1 MVILLKTMIPITDDI
16 NFIKKLPLDEQ
27 KEYLKAYLK
36 ADQLK
41 LKKRVTDDFLEFI
54 RYIWPEFIGGHHH
67 KIISEKFNKI
77 ASGESK
83 RLIVNMPPRHTKSE
97 FASNYLPAWMIGKN
111 PKLKIIQAT
120 HTAELAIRFGRKAK
134 HVIDSHEYQEIFET
148 SLQEDSKAAGRW
160 ETSQGGEYFAV
171 GVGGAMTGRG
181 ADLLIIDD
189 PHKEKDLLSRD
200 AFERAYEWYTS
211 GPRQRLQPGG
221 RIVLVMTRW
230 STNDLTG
237 QLMKAQGEVKG
248 DHWDLVE
255 FPAILPNDKPVWP
268 EYWKRDELESVK
280 ASISIGKWNAQYMQT
295 PTAEEGAI
303 IKREWWKDWP
313 HDKPPK
319 CDFIIQSYDTAYLKK
334 ETADYSAITTWGVF
348 TREGHGQNAIL
359 LDAFRGRYEFPELR
373 RLAHQEYLDW
383 NPDIVLIE
391 AKASGIPLIHELRQ
405 MNIPVTDFTPSKGND
420 KHVRMNSIA
429 HLFEQGRIW
438 APKHRPF
445 AQEVIEECAA
455 FPHGDNDD
463 YVDSMTQAIMRLRK
477 GYFITHPEDYKD
489 EKIER
494 SNLNYYG

>member
-1 MVILLKTMIPITDDI
+1 MIDDI

-41 LKKRVTDDFLEFI
+41 LKKRVTDDFLEFVK
-54 RYIWPEFIGGHHH
+54 YIWPEFISGYHH

-134 HVIDSHEYQEIFET
+134 HVIDSPEYQDVFDT
-148 SLQEDSKAAGRW
+148 TLQEDSKAAGRW

-237 QLMKAQGEVKG
+237 QLMKSQGDVKG
-248 DHWDLVE
+248 DKWDLVE
-255 FPAILPNDKPVWP
+255 FPAVLPNDKPVWP
-268 EYWKRDELESVK
+268 EYWNRDELESVK
-280 ASISIGKWNAQYMQT
+280 TSISIGKWN
-295 PTAEEGAI
+295 
-303 IKREWWKDWP
+303 
-313 HDKPPK
+313 
-319 CDFIIQSYDTAYLKK
+319 S
-334 ETADYSAITTWGVF
+334 
-348 TREGHGQNAIL
+348 
-359 LDAFRGRYEFPELR
+359 
-373 RLAHQEYLDW
+373 
-383 NPDIVLIE
+383 
-391 AKASGIPLIHELRQ
+391 
-405 MNIPVTDFTPSKGND
+405 
-420 KHVRMNSIA
+420 
-429 HLFEQGRIW
+429 
-438 APKHRPF
+438 
-445 AQEVIEECAA
+445 
-455 FPHGDNDD
+455 
-463 YVDSMTQAIMRLRK
+463 
-477 GYFITHPEDYKD
+477 
-489 EKIER
+489 
-494 SNLNYYG
+494 